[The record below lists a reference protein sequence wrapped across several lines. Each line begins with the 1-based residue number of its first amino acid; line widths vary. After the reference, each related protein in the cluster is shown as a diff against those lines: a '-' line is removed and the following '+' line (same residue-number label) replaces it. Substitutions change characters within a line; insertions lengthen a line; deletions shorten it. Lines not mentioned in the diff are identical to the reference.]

1 MDSLGRSEG
10 KPAQMDLRRAA
21 SEAETFSNGFILAI
35 QMDSIRAA
43 SEAETYSNGFIG
55 KIKKL
60 NQFRWIQGEQRLKQ
74 KPIQMY
80 SFGRAAE
87 AET

>member
-1 MDSLGRSEG
+1 LGRSEA
-10 KPAQMDLRRAA
+10 KPIEMDSKRAA
-21 SEAETFSNGFILAI
+21 SK
-35 QMDSIRAA
+35 
-43 SEAETYSNGFIG
+43 AETYSKRFIG

-80 SFGRAAE
+80 SFVRAAE